1 MSNPVVYI
9 FGSIL
14 IALITSTFT
23 VWLSLR
29 RFRSEKLWEMKV
41 DAYTKIIEALHKCKA
56 SLGYEEEYLIGIGTL
71 SETQMEAWRKAFNQ
85 AEEELAKYR
94 DIGALI
100 ISEQSVSLINCYYAD
115 RVPNSVDKHDCVGRI
130 SAHYEAAK
138 ECLAKLLVEAK
149 KDLANK

>member
-1 MSNPVVYI
+1 MNNPTVYI
-9 FGSIL
+9 LGSIL
-14 IALITSTFT
+14 IGLITSTFT

-41 DAYTKIIEALHKCKA
+41 DAYTKIIEALHKCKE

-71 SETQMEAWRKAFNQ
+71 SETQMGAWRRAFNQ

-100 ISEQSVSLINCYYAD
+100 ISEQSVSLINRYHAD
-115 RVPNSVDKHDCVGRI
+115 RAPKSVDENDWVGRI
-130 SAHYEAAK
+130 GTHYEAAK